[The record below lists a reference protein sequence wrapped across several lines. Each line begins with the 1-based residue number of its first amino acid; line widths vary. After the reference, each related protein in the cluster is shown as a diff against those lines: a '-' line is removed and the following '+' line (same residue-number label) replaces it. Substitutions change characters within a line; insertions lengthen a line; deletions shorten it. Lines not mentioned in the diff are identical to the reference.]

1 MADCTGHP
9 LICLACLDIP
19 IVFESSASIKESLL
33 CTRQWTRC
41 NVQTL
46 ANQARNWLNW
56 STVEP
61 RYNEGPRDWQIVS
74 TIRRF
79 LFIKVVFHILYYF
92 WGKEY
97 HLLYWG
103 FCCIE
108 VLEIKVP
115 LYFLVHHFH
124 IDHNVPCLPPK
135 ILYSHCFQFFLD
147 FTVIPRVIKDN
158 GFAKYLGVNEVH
170 IMIYVKMVNIEV
182 VWSNCHVGC
191 LLDRGR
197 LLARGIWY
205 KLYSRGGGGAFI
217 RQGVYLRE
225 GISLFDRL

>member
-1 MADCTGHP
+1 MADYTVDP

-19 IVFESSASIKESLL
+19 IIFESSASIKESLL
-33 CTRQWTRC
+33 CTQQWTRC

-56 STVEP
+56 SAVEA
-61 RYNEGPRDWQIVS
+61 RYNEGPRDWQIVP

-135 ILYSHCFQFFLD
+135 ILYSHCFQFFPGFYSHSTSNQRQWFCKIFGGKRGAYYDLCE
-147 FTVIPRVIKDN
+147 N
-158 GFAKYLGVNEVH
+158 GEYR
-170 IMIYVKMVNIEV
+170 
-182 VWSNCHVGC
+182 S
-191 LLDRGR
+191 
-197 LLARGIWY
+197 
-205 KLYSRGGGGAFI
+205 
-217 RQGVYLRE
+217 
-225 GISLFDRL
+225 SLE